1 MRKSAATIIAALAAV
16 FLSWLAPVDAEGAQ
30 VGVYVE
36 PDRAFTGAAIRIF
49 GYVKP
54 EHRGTVVEITL
65 SPPSPQKS
73 LTREAAA
80 AEDGSFELL
89 FDETTWPGTWRVEAA
104 KKGTAQVA
112 SASFLI
118 TAGVFAEECAAGL
131 TAVEEVT
138 TEGFGEFR
146 VVVGGYP
153 DFAGKEDMLR
163 EINEIVT
170 RAEEMARHL
179 AILQDAARRMEEQ
192 LQLHR
197 DGLPHEVLQALEKAA
212 DDSNDAVKEIERQLP
227 AIRSAL
233 ESTRE
238 SAEWCHVWLGYYE
251 FCELLGAL
259 NNFLVTKISDIG
271 VNLGLAAAVADLH
284 PAVKQAIQTYFHL
297 VLTAK
302 PSAIGFASYM
312 TGTLA
317 ALGSDVYDKLMQ
329 NCSYYK
335 GTVEGDYR
343 LELQHKGEPFYVMS
357 YRLTGEMWLSFEARR
372 PGDPAVYLRGRMR
385 GRAHDFKC
393 DLAMEPF
400 ALPGTF
406 APAFC
411 HCPVPPVSSR
421 HFLLYFTGEA
431 TDNEMKLALEKV
443 HSDFDLKSVG
453 FYVLISVHTVG
464 LEADFL
470 EFPLMNAEWFVTRA
484 TKISDPRNEDF
495 TLNIKAEGDRSVAEE
510 TFVREISLPAT
521 PQRKAVQANMT
532 LKIKVCSPAC
542 R

>member
-1 MRKSAATIIAALAAV
+1 MRKSAVTVFAVLAAV
-16 FLSWLAPVDAEGAQ
+16 FLFRLAAGTGESAQ

-36 PDRAFTGAAIRIF
+36 PERAFTGAAVKIF

-54 EHRGTVVEITL
+54 EPRGAIVEITL
-65 SPPSPQKS
+65 FPPAPQKS
-73 LTREAAA
+73 LTREVAAA
-80 AEDGSFELL
+80 QDGSFAFL
-89 FDETTWPGTWRVEAA
+89 FNETTWPGTWTVRAA
-104 KKGTAQVA
+104 KKGTAQAA
-112 SASFLI
+112 SALFVI
-118 TAGVFAEECAAGL
+118 TAGVFAEECAAGV
-131 TAVEEVT
+131 TEVVDVT
-138 TEGFGEFR
+138 EEGFGEFR
-146 VVVGGYP
+146 GALAGYP
-153 DFAGKEDMLR
+153 DFEGKDDMLR
-163 EINEIVT
+163 ATNEILE
-170 RAEEMARHL
+170 RAEEMTRHL
-179 AILQDAARRMEEQ
+179 AILRDAARRLEEQ
-192 LQLHR
+192 LRLHR

-212 DDSNDAVKEIERQLP
+212 DDSNDAVEEIERRMP
-227 AIRSAL
+227 PIRSAL

-259 NNFLVTKISDIG
+259 NNFLVSKISEIG
-271 VNLGLAAAVADLH
+271 VNLGLAAAVHNLH
-284 PAVKQAIQTYFHL
+284 PAVQQAIQTYFHL
-297 VLTAK
+297 ILTAK
-302 PSAIGFASYM
+302 PSAIGFAGYM

-317 ALGSDVYDKLMQ
+317 ALGSDVYGKLMQ

-343 LELQHKGEPFYVMS
+343 LELLHKGEPFYVMS

-385 GRAHDFKC
+385 GRARDFKC
-393 DLAMEPF
+393 DLSMEPF

-453 FYVLISVHTVG
+453 FYALISVHAVG

-470 EFPLMNAEWFVTRA
+470 EFPLMDAEWFVTRA

-521 PQRKAVQANMT
+521 PQRKAVRVNMT
-532 LKIKVCSPAC
+532 LKIKVCSPGC
-542 R
+542 